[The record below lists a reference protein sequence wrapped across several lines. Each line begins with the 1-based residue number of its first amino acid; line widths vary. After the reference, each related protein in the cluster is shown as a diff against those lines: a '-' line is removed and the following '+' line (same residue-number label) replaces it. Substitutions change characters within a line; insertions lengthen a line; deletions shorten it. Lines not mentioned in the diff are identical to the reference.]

1 MFLFL
6 CDLVN
11 FEALVITIAVVF
23 GVIVLGLL
31 VCCCCCCV
39 RCKKTQPRWDGVDR
53 HNTSRAPLY
62 RSKNVVVMCASRGC
76 VGEENNGLLWPVT
89 KRGSRVTWPAVV
101 EMFCGNTSRI
111 RDAPCCAENQ
121 HAASVC
127 SLFIFLAQSSTF
139 SHVLAR
145 ALFHPAQNWMFQPLM
160 QPKVEHLMTIIRIG

>member
-39 RCKKTQPRWDGVDR
+39 RCKKTQPRWDG
-53 HNTSRAPLY
+53 RAPLY
-62 RSKNVVVMCASRGC
+62 RSRNVVAMCASRGVC
-76 VGEENNGLLWPVT
+76 GGVWTLNGKKTMDCFDPRDPESHDLQWWKCFVETPHAFVT
-89 KRGSRVTWPAVV
+89 HRAALRISTRPPCAVY
-101 EMFCGNTSRI
+101 F
-111 RDAPCCAENQ
+111 
-121 HAASVC
+121 
-127 SLFIFLAQSSTF
+127 FLAQSSTF

-145 ALFHPAQNWMFQPLM
+145 ALFHPAQNWMFQPN
-160 QPKVEHLMTIIRIG
+160 PNPHLMTIIRIG